1 MQHNSGFSMA
11 TVTSTAL
18 RRPNK
23 KGFMAPY
30 VVLEMAAAVEDVL
43 GPDAREAA
51 LKDAQL
57 FRLPESNEPVREDKA
72 ARLHQVVRA
81 RWPDQARDIAELAGT
96 TAADRIIESQFT
108 SRARSMLARMPRATG
123 AWLLAKTAHQNAW
136 IFSGTGEF
144 VVESA
149 QRFIL
154 RDNPLVIPGEAD
166 VPVCYFHASLFQRLF
181 CVLIHPRLTCREVTC
196 KAAGDKACV
205 FEFTMSPVPSA

>member
-1 MQHNSGFSMA
+1 MA
-11 TVTSTAL
+11 TVTSTLL

-30 VVLEMAAAVEDVL
+30 VVLEMAAAIEDVL
-43 GPDAREAA
+43 GLDARDAA

-57 FRLPESNEPVREDKA
+57 FRLPESSEPVREDKA

-81 RWPDQARDIAELAGT
+81 RWPDQARAIAELAGAA
-96 TAADRIIESQFT
+96 AADRIIESQFT

-136 IFSGTGEF
+136 IFCGTGEF

-154 RDNPLVIPGEAD
+154 RENPLVARGTGD
-166 VPVCYFHASLFQRLF
+166 VLVCYFHARLF
-181 CVLIHPRLTCREVTC
+181 ERLFSVMIYPRLTCREVAC
-196 KAAGDKACV
+196 IAAGDKACV